1 MTQRMSWRCA
11 TCLGL
16 LLAISLAGLDA
27 CSHPTS
33 FHATNVSSIMPPLEF
48 KLTGEANQLV
58 TEKALRGKVALVFF
72 GYTSCP
78 DVCPTTLLKLALAL
92 QHLRDDADSVRIVF
106 VSVDPQRDSPAV
118 LARYVGGF
126 GPHIVGLTGSDDA
139 LTALTKRYRVA
150 YRRDEP
156 DSTGWYSVYH
166 SSAVFAFDRSGR
178 ARLLINP
185 SETAAQIGE
194 DLRTLLDGGLADAR

>member
-1 MTQRMSWRCA
+1 MIQRVTWRCA
-11 TCLGL
+11 ACLGL
-16 LLAISLAGLDA
+16 LLAISLACLDA
-27 CSHPTS
+27 CSRPTS
-33 FHATNVSSIMPPLEF
+33 FHATDVSSIMPPLEF
-48 KLTGEANQLV
+48 KLRGEANQPV
-58 TEKALRGKVALVFF
+58 TAKALRGKVVLVFF

-92 QHLRDDADSVRIVF
+92 RHLGDDADSVRVVF

-150 YRRDEP
+150 YRRDAP

-166 SSAVFAFDRSGR
+166 SSAVFAFDRNGS

-194 DLRTLLDGGLADAR
+194 DLKTLIDAGVAHAG

>member
-1 MTQRMSWRCA
+1 MVWRA
-11 TCLGL
+11 AVLLGPM
-16 LLAISLAGLDA
+16 LAISLTALWA
-27 CSHPTS
+27 CSNPTA
-33 FHATNVSSIMPPLEF
+33 FHATDVSSIMPPLEF
-48 KLTGEANQLV
+48 KLTGEANKPV
-58 TEKALRGKVALVFF
+58 TEKALRGKVTLLFF

-78 DVCPTTLLKLALAL
+78 DVCPTTLLKLSLAL
-92 QHLRDDADSVRIVF
+92 QRLGDDGDSVRIVF

-126 GPHIVGLTGSDDA
+126 GPHITGLTGSDDA

-156 DSTGWYSVYH
+156 DHNGWYAVYH
-166 SSAVFAFDRSGR
+166 SSAVFVFDRDGT

-194 DLRTLLDGGLADAR
+194 DLKTLIG